1 MSIFCKDSA
10 NERRT
15 CQACLSIYAE
25 CSLSSAKI
33 RKILLWKARKDVKKS
48 LIIDYGLNNVKIT
61 GDIPPGC
68 RHVLMVCGRQCMACM
83 KNHAHHAYSKK
94 E

>member
-1 MSIFCKDSA
+1 M
-10 NERRT
+10 
-15 CQACLSIYAE
+15 
-25 CSLSSAKI
+25 
-33 RKILLWKARKDVKKS
+33 DVKKS

-68 RHVLMVCGRQCMACM
+68 HHVLMVCGRQCMVCM